1 MKLPWKQVGMS
12 HRLASLTLALF
23 SITGLPAVSFAGG
36 DSADQQQQR
45 DRKSPESKKTDGG
58 SLTGCVDEQEGGR
71 YVLIDER
78 NLTPIANLE
87 AEGFPNEGFAKHL
100 GQKVTVRGTINS
112 SGARP
117 VFKVRSIETIS
128 SACGNKQQL

>member
-1 MKLPWKQVGMS
+1 MS
-12 HRLASLTLALF
+12 HPSASLILALF
-23 SITGLPAVSFAGG
+23 SIIGSPAVSFAGW
-36 DSADQQQQR
+36 DSADQQQQQR
-45 DRKSPESKKTDGG
+45 NRKSPEPKKTDGG

-112 SGARP
+112 SGPKP

-128 SACGNKQQL
+128 GACGNKQQL

>member
-1 MKLPWKQVGMS
+1 MS
-12 HRLASLTLALF
+12 HSSASLILALF

-36 DSADQQQQR
+36 DAADQQQQR
-45 DRKSPESKKTDGG
+45 DRKSPEPKKTDGG

-117 VFKVRSIETIS
+117 VIKVRSIETINT
-128 SACGNKQQL
+128 ACGDKKQL

>member
-1 MKLPWKQVGMS
+1 MNHPSAALV
-12 HRLASLTLALF
+12 LALY
-23 SITGLPAVSFAGG
+23 SIIGSPAVSIAAW

-45 DRKSPESKKTDGG
+45 DRKTPESKKTDVG
-58 SLTGCVDEQEGGR
+58 SLTGCVDEQEGAR

-112 SGARP
+112 SGPRP
-117 VFKVRSIETIS
+117 LFKVRSIETIS